1 MHLLSI
7 IIPVFNTK
15 IYLRNCIDSVL
26 NQNLENFEIIL
37 INDCSTDGSKEICD
51 SYKNNKN
58 VKIIHNRINLGAGL
72 SRNKGIKASKGKYL
86 IFLDSDDF
94 LFKNTLRNI
103 EKVIQK
109 KSVDLIITRFKAEEP
124 PYSNDYLFKKKFLQ
138 NDVNEFLKHINRI
151 NYQANVCWH
160 YIIKKDLIKKNRVK
174 FLNAKLNEDQEFVT
188 KILCSMKT
196 FDFYKD
202 YYYWHRER
210 PGSLNRSIDLHTT
223 KSFILVLY
231 ELSRFLK
238 RRNWSKQKKIF
249 IKSQIKSVIVELSSR
264 LTIHSKKDLITIVK
278 FLNNYSKKFELL
290 GFKNLNFLRNRKK
303 KLSDLIKFREN
314 FSLSVLNKLNN
325 YDLSKSKI
333 FIYCASIY
341 GIAIFNILKKNNY
354 NMIGLVDDNRKLS
367 LKKINNILVKKPY
380 ILNSALKKF
389 NNIFV
394 IVCAQVSET
403 YKKIHKNLSLRKNKI
418 LFFNYE

>member
-124 PYSNDYLFKKKFLQ
+124 PYSNDYLFKK
-138 NDVNEFLKHINRI
+138 N
-151 NYQANVCWH
+151 
-160 YIIKKDLIKKNRVK
+160 
-174 FLNAKLNEDQEFVT
+174 
-188 KILCSMKT
+188 
-196 FDFYKD
+196 FYKMT
-202 YYYWHRER
+202 
-210 PGSLNRSIDLHTT
+210 LM
-223 KSFILVLY
+223 SF
-231 ELSRFLK
+231 
-238 RRNWSKQKKIF
+238 
-249 IKSQIKSVIVELSSR
+249 
-264 LTIHSKKDLITIVK
+264 
-278 FLNNYSKKFELL
+278 
-290 GFKNLNFLRNRKK
+290 
-303 KLSDLIKFREN
+303 
-314 FSLSVLNKLNN
+314 
-325 YDLSKSKI
+325 
-333 FIYCASIY
+333 
-341 GIAIFNILKKNNY
+341 
-354 NMIGLVDDNRKLS
+354 
-367 LKKINNILVKKPY
+367 
-380 ILNSALKKF
+380 
-389 NNIFV
+389 
-394 IVCAQVSET
+394 
-403 YKKIHKNLSLRKNKI
+403 
-418 LFFNYE
+418 